1 MLCRDMT
8 SRVVYGRRAEK
19 VDGHLRLEA
28 TKTKD
33 HSIFL
38 WDGRRKQVNAVV
50 HSLDYGEALPLRYVC
65 KHLSRESAAF
75 NDWLDIHGCPIPSTV
90 DELMVMFTAMDSTQA
105 TYITG
110 K

>member
-1 MLCRDMT
+1 MT

-19 VDGHLRLEA
+19 VNGHLRLEA
-28 TKTKD
+28 TTTKD

-65 KHLSRESAAF
+65 IHLSRESAVF
-75 NDWLDIHGCPIPSTV
+75 NDWLDIYGCPIPSTV

-105 TYITG
+105 KYITG
-110 K
+110 KSNQEF